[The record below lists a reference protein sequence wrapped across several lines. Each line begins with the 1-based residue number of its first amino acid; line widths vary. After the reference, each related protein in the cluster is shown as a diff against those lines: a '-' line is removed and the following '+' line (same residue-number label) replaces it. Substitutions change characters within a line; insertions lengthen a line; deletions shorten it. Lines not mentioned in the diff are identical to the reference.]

1 MRRGARGP
9 SVLGID
15 QPKECKSPTPGSIA
29 INFFAE
35 ATS

>member
-15 QPKECKSPTPGSIA
+15 QPKGCKSPTPGSIA
-29 INFFAE
+29 INCLAE
-35 ATS
+35 AAS